1 MFNVLCPITD
11 NFLFAKNRDSSGRV
25 GLVWPYDFEFCF
37 LGLGFYENFL
47 HSIAPPFF
55 EEDNRQY
62 FEFICTFYSV

>member
-1 MFNVLCPITD
+1 MSCAQLLIISFLQRTGTVLVEWI
-11 NFLFAKNRDSSGRV
+11 
-25 GLVWPYDFEFCF
+25 LVWPYDFGFCF